1 MNEPVPDDEMDR
13 PIDDARDHVSI
24 GRDGLGLISRFVRR
38 TPGSFTL
45 SLIGGIGWSAL
56 VVGVTYVLGRV
67 TDEVITPAFDGGVE
81 RSAIW
86 WSMFALCL
94 VAVLRGASVVV
105 RRWYGSV
112 TETVNQAELRREV
125 GHRLLVMPM
134 SSYRRHHTG
143 TLLANADVDITNG
156 TRLLMPLPFSLG
168 VIALVIFALISLWI
182 SDPYFALVALV
193 LFPLLAILS
202 RIYTDRVSSPAA
214 LVQERLGI
222 VSAIAHESFDGALTV
237 KTLGREEEESER
249 FGDAA
254 EDVRTARLVVANLA
268 SIFEPLI
275 QVLPTLGVIV
285 LLVIGVWRVDQGAA
299 TAGDLVQAIAL
310 FGWLV
315 FPMRIVGF
323 MFESLPTSVVS
334 VRRVDRVLAEP
345 TSQAAEGS
353 ARGRTDS
360 GRDRAA
366 GHVAS
371 SDGSAGPDRSPDGL
385 DLVVEDVSFT
395 YEPDSVMGGSVV
407 TGTANDGTA
416 ADSVT
421 TGSATARSVAAGS
434 DDRGGPAGTRVLD
447 GVSFHVDAG
456 EVVALV
462 GATGSGKT
470 TLMNLLVRLD
480 DPDSGTIRVGGEPI
494 ESIDPDEL
502 RDVVS
507 IAFQEGFLF
516 ATSIAENIT
525 MGATV
530 DDDMLTGVMQRAN
543 VDRFVER
550 LTLGAD
556 TIVGERGVTL
566 SGGQRQRVA
575 LARALAQQPRILLLD
590 DATSAVDPVIE
601 AQILAG
607 LRDGTTSMLIVAHR
621 LSTIMLADR
630 VVHLADGR
638 VQGEGTHA
646 ELLSD
651 PDYAALVH
659 AYEADE
665 AGDGSQ
671 SGAEPASS
679 DGAGVASGSG
689 AVPASDDGGGAGSG
703 DGTAV
708 TPR

>member
-1 MNEPVPDDEMDR
+1 MSTIAHVNEPVPEDETGLPTDTE
-13 PIDDARDHVSI
+13 DRDHVSI
-24 GRDGLGLISRFVRR
+24 GRDGLGLIARFVRR
-38 TPGSFTL
+38 APGSFVL

-81 RSAIW
+81 RSAIAW
-86 WSMFALCL
+86 AMFALCL

-143 TLLANADVDITNG
+143 ALLANADVDITNG

-193 LFPLLAILS
+193 LFPLLAVLS
-202 RIYTDRVSSPAA
+202 RFYTDRVSAPAA

-237 KTLGREEEESER
+237 KTLGREEEENER
-249 FGDAA
+249 FQEAA
-254 EDVRTARLVVANLA
+254 DDVRTARLVVANLA

-275 QVLPTLGVIV
+275 QVLPSLGVIV
-285 LLVIGVWRVDQGAA
+285 LLVVGVWRVDNGAA
-299 TAGDLVQAIAL
+299 SAGELVQAIAL

-345 TSQAAEGS
+345 TSAAAEG
-353 ARGRTDS
+353 
-360 GRDRAA
+360 A
-366 GHVAS
+366 GGVSHVGA
-371 SDGSAGPDRSPDGL
+371 DDPVTAGGL
-385 DLVVEDVSFT
+385 DLAVENVSFA
-395 YEPDSVMGGSVV
+395 YEPDSVTDP
-407 TGTANDGTA
+407 TGA
-416 ADSVT
+416 
-421 TGSATARSVAAGS
+421 
-434 DDRGGPAGTRVLD
+434 PVLD
-447 GVSFHVDAG
+447 GVSFDVAAG

-462 GATGSGKT
+462 GPTGSGKT

-480 DPDSGTIRVGGEPI
+480 DPDSGVIRVGGVPI
-494 ESIDPDEL
+494 DGIDPDEL
-502 RDVVS
+502 RQKVS

-516 ATSIAENIT
+516 ATSIAGNIE
-525 MGATV
+525 MGTPVAAEMF
-530 DDDMLTGVMQRAN
+530 DDVIARAN
-543 VDRFVER
+543 VDRFVDK
-550 LTLGAD
+550 LPQGMD

-575 LARALAQQPRILLLD
+575 LARALARQPRILLLD

-601 AQILAG
+601 AKILAG
-607 LRDGTTSMLIVAHR
+607 LRDGSTSMLIVAHR

-638 VQGEGTHA
+638 VRGVGTH
-646 ELLSD
+646 EQLLTD

-659 AYEADE
+659 AYD
-665 AGDGSQ
+665 
-671 SGAEPASS
+671 
-679 DGAGVASGSG
+679 
-689 AVPASDDGGGAGSG
+689 SDDPADPVGGGG
-703 DGTAV
+703 DSDDV
-708 TPR
+708 R

>member
-1 MNEPVPDDEMDR
+1 MSSVAHMNEPVPDDEMDR
-13 PIDDARDHVSI
+13 PTDDARDHVSI
-24 GRDGLGLISRFVRR
+24 GRDGVGLIVRFIRR
-38 TPGSFTL
+38 TPGSFVL

-81 RSAIW
+81 ASSVLWA
-86 WSMFALCL
+86 MFALCM
-94 VAVLRGASVVV
+94 VAVLRGASVVM

-168 VIALVIFALISLWI
+168 VIALVVFALISLWI

-193 LFPLLAILS
+193 LFPLLAFLS
-202 RIYTDRVSSPAA
+202 RYYTDKVSGPAA
-214 LVQERLGI
+214 QVQERLGV

-249 FGDAA
+249 FRDAA
-254 EDVRTARLVVANLA
+254 DDVRSARLVVANLT
-268 SIFEPLI
+268 SIFEPMI
-275 QVLPTLGVIV
+275 QVLPNLGVIV

-345 TSQAAEGS
+345 TSPAAEGS
-353 ARGRTDS
+353 GT
-360 GRDRAA
+360 
-366 GHVAS
+366 V
-371 SDGSAGPDRSPDGL
+371 DGGIRRRDGL
-385 DLVVEDVSFT
+385 DLVVEDVSFA
-395 YEPDSVMGGSVV
+395 YEPDSVAIAANGTGPGDGAVVGKGVAGVGEGMTAGGNSTDTDGVPK
-407 TGTANDGTA
+407 GT
-416 ADSVT
+416 
-421 TGSATARSVAAGS
+421 
-434 DDRGGPAGTRVLD
+434 DRGTEVLD
-447 GVSFHVDAG
+447 GVSFHVEPG

-516 ATSIAENIT
+516 ATSIAENIR
-525 MGATV
+525 MGAEV
-530 DDDMLTGVMQRAN
+530 DDDTFAQVLRRSN
-543 VDRFVER
+543 VDRFVDK
-550 LTLGAD
+550 LPLGAD

-575 LARALAQQPRILLLD
+575 LARALAQRPRILLLD

-607 LRDGTTSMLIVAHR
+607 LRDGRTSMLIVAHR

-638 VQGEGTHA
+638 VRGEGTHA
-646 ELLSD
+646 ELLAD

-659 AYEADE
+659 AYETD
-665 AGDGSQ
+665 
-671 SGAEPASS
+671 
-679 DGAGVASGSG
+679 DGAAGPRSPSSGT
-689 AVPASDDGGGAGSG
+689 V
-703 DGTAV
+703 V
-708 TPR
+708 EQR

>member
-1 MNEPVPDDEMDR
+1 MSSIAHVNEPAPEDETDWSPEADDH
-13 PIDDARDHVSI
+13 DHVSI
-24 GRDGLGLISRFVRR
+24 SRDGVGLIARFVRR

-81 RSAIW
+81 RSAIGW
-86 WSMFALCL
+86 AMFALCL

-168 VIALVIFALISLWI
+168 VIALVIFALVSLWI

-193 LFPLLAILS
+193 LFPLLAFLS
-202 RIYTDRVSSPAA
+202 RFYTDRVSAPAA

-237 KTLGREEEESER
+237 KTLGREEEENER
-249 FGDAA
+249 FREAA
-254 EDVRTARLVVANLA
+254 DDVRTARLVVANLA

-275 QVLPTLGVIV
+275 QVLPSLGVIV
-285 LLVIGVWRVDQGAA
+285 LLVVGVWRVDQGAA
-299 TAGDLVQAIAL
+299 SAGDLVQAIAL

-345 TSQAAEGS
+345 TSPAAEGV
-353 ARGRTDS
+353 GRAD
-360 GRDRAA
+360 GAGGADRADRAA
-366 GHVAS
+366 S
-371 SDGSAGPDRSPDGL
+371 PAGT
-385 DLVVEDVSFT
+385 DLVVDHVSFA
-395 YEPDSVMGGSVV
+395 YEPDSVTDP
-407 TGTANDGTA
+407 TGTQ
-416 ADSVT
+416 
-421 TGSATARSVAAGS
+421 
-434 DDRGGPAGTRVLD
+434 VLD
-447 GVSFHVDAG
+447 DVSFHVDAG

-462 GATGSGKT
+462 GPTGSGKT

-480 DPDSGTIRVGGEPI
+480 DPDSGSIRVGGVPI
-494 ESIDPDEL
+494 DHIDPDLL
-502 RDVVS
+502 RQQVS

-516 ATSIAENIT
+516 ATSIEGNIT
-525 MGATV
+525 MGSSVDGATL
-530 DDDMLTGVMQRAN
+530 DDVITRAN
-543 VDRFVER
+543 VDRFVDKLPE
-550 LTLGAD
+550 GVD

-575 LARALAQQPRILLLD
+575 LARALARRPRILLLD

-607 LRDGTTSMLIVAHR
+607 LRDGSTSMLIVAHR

-638 VQGEGTHA
+638 VRGEGTH
-646 ELLSD
+646 EQLLAD

-659 AYEADE
+659 AYETETSTDPT
-665 AGDGSQ
+665 GD
-671 SGAEPASS
+671 
-679 DGAGVASGSG
+679 
-689 AVPASDDGGGAGSG
+689 DD
-703 DGTAV
+703 V
-708 TPR
+708 